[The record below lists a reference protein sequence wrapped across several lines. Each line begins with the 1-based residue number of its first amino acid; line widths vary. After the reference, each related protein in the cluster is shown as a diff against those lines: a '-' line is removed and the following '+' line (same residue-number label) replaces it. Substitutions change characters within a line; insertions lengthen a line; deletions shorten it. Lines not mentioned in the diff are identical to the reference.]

1 MSVPDQDKPVE
12 MLREEVIDQL
22 IMNYGHGEL
31 SLDAFDRRLGVAIDS
46 SDHTELAGLIAD
58 LSLAV
63 DKTYADKKKQEL
75 GIRYET
81 SDAEDIDYMINIFGG
96 SNRSV
101 TTPSRMIAMKIDIT
115 TRPTNRRRSEKWSL
129 IGDNSFI

>member
-96 SNRSV
+96 SQANIR
-101 TTPSRMIAMKIDIT
+101 
-115 TRPTNRRRSEKWSL
+115 L
-129 IGDNSFI
+129 ILPASCQLSTHRVDLG